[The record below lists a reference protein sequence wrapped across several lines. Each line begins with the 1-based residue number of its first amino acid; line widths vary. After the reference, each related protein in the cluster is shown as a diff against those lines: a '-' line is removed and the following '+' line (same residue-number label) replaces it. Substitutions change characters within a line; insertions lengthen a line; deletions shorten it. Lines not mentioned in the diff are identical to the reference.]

1 MEKGALQNAHTIR
14 RDTDGCIL
22 QRPFAVSARPLYR
35 RKGGGMRFFRENA
48 LTRKTNVYVRQKNT
62 FLKKCPRY
70 TEKVVEKWRII
81 YYYNGSCLA

>member
-1 MEKGALQNAHTIR
+1 MLIRSAGILTDAFCSALLPYLPALCTEEKEG
-14 RDTDGCIL
+14 DE
-22 QRPFAVSARPLYR
+22 V
-35 RKGGGMRFFRENA
+35 FRENA
-48 LTRKTNVYVRQKNT
+48 LTRKTNVHVRQKNT